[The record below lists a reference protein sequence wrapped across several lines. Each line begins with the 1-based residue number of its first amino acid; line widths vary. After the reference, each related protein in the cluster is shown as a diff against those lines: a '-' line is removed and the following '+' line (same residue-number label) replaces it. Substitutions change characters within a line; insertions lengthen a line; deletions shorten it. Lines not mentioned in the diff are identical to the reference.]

1 MSKNK
6 QEIKFEADVT
16 GFKSAIKDATAQI
29 TSLNKELKLNQA
41 QMKNNK
47 NDTNLLQ
54 EQIKTLDEEYKKQ
67 KEIVE
72 NTQEAYARAVDL
84 LGENS
89 EETKKW
95 ANRLTD
101 AQTKQEKIK
110 TALNEANE
118 QLKKQTDVLNN
129 LGESWKKAGDK
140 ITKVGDKLGKIG
152 TGLTAASAGV
162 TAIAGASVKVAI
174 DYESAFAGVAKTV
187 DATDEQLQQL
197 SDGILEMS
205 TRMPAAATEIAGVA
219 ESAGQLGIK
228 TENILSF
235 SEAMIGLGEATN
247 LTADEASSQLAKFA
261 NIMGMSQNDFDKLG
275 SSIVD
280 LGNHFATTE
289 ADIVAMAMRLAGAG
303 KQVGLSEGQVLGLA
317 TALSSVGIEAEMG
330 GSAISK
336 AMVKMQNAVE
346 LGGGK
351 METVLKKAGMSLH
364 EMELLAANSPKDFKA
379 LAGSLDMTS
388 TELKNM
394 ITAGT
399 NLEDFAKV
407 SGMTAEQFKKA
418 WKEDAAGALS
428 AFIQGL
434 GHAEDKGESAI
445 TMLSEMGLTEVRLRD
460 SLLRAANAGDLFN
473 NAIETG
479 TAAWKENTAL
489 ANEVNKRYA
498 TTESQ
503 MKMLK
508 NEAIKLGVEFGNE
521 LAPSLRDLLKQAK
534 PLLSKIAE
542 AIKKFSDLDSKTKQ
556 NTIKIVALTTAIGPL
571 LKIAGT
577 TLSTGGRII
586 SGLGKMN
593 TNISSLTANVK
604 VGQRSLSNYVSG
616 FQTFAIAATAA
627 YAATELVVAGV
638 QIATNVYTQDLT
650 KLKDYTQEIKNEKQA
665 LEDLKASKETEL
677 STNLTMIEGYK
688 SLWDELKIITDENGK
703 IKEGYEDRANYI
715 VTKLNSALGTEIEIN
730 GNVIQSY
737 KEIQNQIDQTILKAK
752 ASAIMTSKQELYT
765 KATEELIE
773 CQKKLAEEE
782 QNLVEQEK
790 KVSDARNELTSAT
803 TLYQQSRAKLNYD
816 KELNKMSEIQT
827 SINETKNIIKDSQDI
842 VTEYDY
848 DLQLM
853 TTNTAESLEEMVERN
868 KVSLSKDTDTAT
880 QEITTQINLL
890 NEKINRYRE
899 YYNKATEIQDEAN
912 AKMYN
917 NQIENDKKTI
927 EELANKLKSMTS
939 ATQELTPEQIEAWKA
954 VASASVVVY
963 SNTLA
968 EMPETTRAKIEEAT
982 GIVATTVNLQ
992 SASSELGTET
1002 ASAFDQSNQMSNS
1015 TMNMITAAST
1025 TMNNNT
1031 DKTYQAGKLLA
1042 EVGIDGIETVDYKEK
1057 GSSIATDLK
1066 TGLESQKSKMEDAGS
1081 SLGNSFMSTF
1091 KSITK
1096 TGTITGLISTIKG
1109 SHADGL
1115 AYVPYNGY
1123 VARLHEGERILT
1135 KKENENYIRNNIDNR
1150 SSNIVVNFYLQEMT
1164 DDELN
1169 RAYKYINRKWGVR
1182 A

>member
-162 TAIAGASVKVAI
+162 AAIAGASVKVAI

-289 ADIVAMAMRLAGAG
+289 ADIVEMAMRLAGAG

-336 AMVKMQNAVE
+336 AMVKMQNAVD

-364 EMELLAANSPKDFKA
+364 DMELMAANDSKGFKA

-407 SGMTAEQFKKA
+407 SGMTTEQFKKA

-479 TAAWKENTAL
+479 TTAWKENTAL
-489 ANEVNKRYA
+489 TNEVNKRYA

-521 LAPSLRDLLKQAK
+521 LAPSLRDLLEQAK
-534 PLLSKIAE
+534 PLLSKISDV
-542 AIKKFSDLDSKTKQ
+542 IKKFSDLDTKTKQ

-571 LKIAGT
+571 LKITGT
-577 TLSTGGRII
+577 AISTGGKII

-593 TNISSLTANVK
+593 TNVSKLTSNVK
-604 VGQRSLSNYVSG
+604 IGKTSLSNYVSG
-616 FQTFAIAATAA
+616 FQNFALAATAT
-627 YAATELVVAGV
+627 YAATELIATGV
-638 QIATNVYTQDLT
+638 QTITNIYAQDLL
-650 KLKDYTQEIKNEKQA
+650 KLQDYTQEIRNEKTA
-665 LEDLKASKETEL
+665 FEDLKTSKENEMAA
-677 STNLTMIEGYK
+677 NLTMIESYK
-688 SLWDELKIITDENGK
+688 SLWDELQIITDENGK

-715 VTKLNSALGTEIEIN
+715 VTQLNSALGTEIEIN
-730 GNVIQSY
+730 GNVIKSY
-737 KEIQNQIDQTILKAK
+737 KDIQTEMDKTILKAK
-752 ASAIMTSKQELYT
+752 ASAIITSEQELFNEAT
-765 KATEELIE
+765 KKLTES
-773 CQKKLAEEE
+773 QKKLAEEE

-790 KVSDARNELTSAT
+790 KVSDARNDLTSAT
-803 TLYQQSRAKLNYD
+803 TEYQKSRAKLNYD
-816 KELNKMSEIQT
+816 KEIKKMSEIQT
-827 SINETKNIIKDSQDI
+827 SINETKDLIKDSQDVI
-842 VTEYDY
+842 TEYDY
-848 DLQLM
+848 DMQLM

-868 KVSLSKDTDTAT
+868 KISLSKDTDNAT
-880 QEITTQINLL
+880 TEIATQINLL
-890 NEKINRYRE
+890 KEKINRYRE
-899 YYNKATEIQDEAN
+899 YYDKATEIQDESN
-912 AKMYN
+912 AKMYSS
-917 NQIENDKKTI
+917 QIENDKKTI

-939 ATQELTPEQIEAWKA
+939 ATQNLTPEQVDAWRELA
-954 VASASVVVY
+954 AASTVIY

-968 EMPETTRAKIEEAT
+968 DLPQTTRLRIEDAT
-982 GIVATTVNLQ
+982 GVVATAVNLP
-992 SASSELGTET
+992 SAAGNLGNET
-1002 ASAFDQSNQMSNS
+1002 AKAFDQSNQMSNS
-1015 TMNMITAAST
+1015 AMNMVTAAST

-1066 TGLESQKSKMEDAGS
+1066 TGLESQKSKMEDTGS
-1081 SLGNSFMSTF
+1081 SLGSSFINKF
-1091 KSITK
+1091 KSVVK
-1096 TGTITGLISTIKG
+1096 LSDLPGLKYTLSG

-1150 SSNIVVNFYLQEMT
+1150 SSNIVVNFYPQKMT

>member
-1 MSKNK
+1 
-6 QEIKFEADVT
+6 
-16 GFKSAIKDATAQI
+16 
-29 TSLNKELKLNQA
+29 
-41 QMKNNK
+41 
-47 NDTNLLQ
+47 
-54 EQIKTLDEEYKKQ
+54 
-67 KEIVE
+67 
-72 NTQEAYARAVDL
+72 
-84 LGENS
+84 
-89 EETKKW
+89 
-95 ANRLTD
+95 
-101 AQTKQEKIK
+101 
-110 TALNEANE
+110 
-118 QLKKQTDVLNN
+118 
-129 LGESWKKAGDK
+129 
-140 ITKVGDKLGKIG
+140 
-152 TGLTAASAGV
+152 
-162 TAIAGASVKVAI
+162 
-174 DYESAFAGVAKTV
+174 
-187 DATDEQLQQL
+187 
-197 SDGILEMS
+197 
-205 TRMPAAATEIAGVA
+205 
-219 ESAGQLGIK
+219 
-228 TENILSF
+228 
-235 SEAMIGLGEATN
+235 
-247 LTADEASSQLAKFA
+247 
-261 NIMGMSQNDFDKLG
+261 
-275 SSIVD
+275 
-280 LGNHFATTE
+280 
-289 ADIVAMAMRLAGAG
+289 
-303 KQVGLSEGQVLGLA
+303 
-317 TALSSVGIEAEMG
+317 
-330 GSAISK
+330 
-336 AMVKMQNAVE
+336 
-346 LGGGK
+346 
-351 METVLKKAGMSLH
+351 
-364 EMELLAANSPKDFKA
+364 
-379 LAGSLDMTS
+379 
-388 TELKNM
+388 
-394 ITAGT
+394 
-399 NLEDFAKV
+399 
-407 SGMTAEQFKKA
+407 
-418 WKEDAAGALS
+418 
-428 AFIQGL
+428 
-434 GHAEDKGESAI
+434 
-445 TMLSEMGLTEVRLRD
+445 
-460 SLLRAANAGDLFN
+460 
-473 NAIETG
+473 
-479 TAAWKENTAL
+479 
-489 ANEVNKRYA
+489 
-498 TTESQ
+498 
-503 MKMLK
+503 
-508 NEAIKLGVEFGNE
+508 
-521 LAPSLRDLLKQAK
+521 
-534 PLLSKIAE
+534 
-542 AIKKFSDLDSKTKQ
+542 
-556 NTIKIVALTTAIGPL
+556 
-571 LKIAGT
+571 
-577 TLSTGGRII
+577 
-586 SGLGKMN
+586 MN

-1150 SSNIVVNFYLQEMT
+1150 SSNIVVNFYPQKMT